1 MMNMMMLT
9 SQLVDRDHT
18 LAFHQ
23 AIFQAI
29 QRHDGPEAERHM
41 RDHLIDAR
49 ALLLQARQSEADE
62 RLRKSI
68 GKNTARKRSA
78 VKATR

>member
-23 AIFQAI
+23 AIFEAI
-29 QRHDGPEAERHM
+29 RRRDGAEAERHM

-49 ALLLQARQSEADE
+49 ALLLQARQSEADD

-68 GKNTARKRSA
+68 RKNTASKRLSA
-78 VKATR
+78 KAGR

>member
-1 MMNMMMLT
+1 MLT
-9 SQLVDRDHT
+9 AQLVDRDHT

-23 AIFQAI
+23 AIFESI
-29 QRHDGPEAERHM
+29 ERRDGPEAERHM

-49 ALLLQARQSEADE
+49 ALLLRARQSEADE

-68 GKNTARKRSA
+68 RQNTARRRLAAKA
-78 VKATR
+78 VR

>member
-9 SQLVDRDHT
+9 AQMVDRDHT

-23 AIFQAI
+23 AIFEAI
-29 QRHDGPEAERHM
+29 QRRDGPEAERHM

-49 ALLLQARQSEADE
+49 ALLLQARQSEANE

-68 GKNTARKRSA
+68 RKDTAPKRLSA
-78 VKATR
+78 KATR